1 MIAALNVLGASTATR
16 IATPKVDWRAL
27 APIVI
32 LLVGGIVVL
41 TIASLTR
48 KRPTTRWYAPFTVV
62 VAIAAG
68 LSVLPVWARVQ
79 GWDKLGWITMPKSP
93 RGPFSTVAGMVGVDG
108 FGLFVAV
115 AVCAAVVLGALLAGS
130 YLRREEL
137 NGPEF
142 FALLLLAGAGGVIMA
157 MADDFIVLFL
167 GLETLSL
174 AVYVLAAMHLR
185 RAQSQE
191 AGMKYFV
198 LGAFSSA
205 FLLYG
210 IALIYGATGSTN
222 FIHIKDFFG
231 SSTTVAGVAPGN
243 VPMHDGLLLMGL
255 VLVLVGLGFKVAA
268 VPFHSWSPDVYD
280 GSPTPAVAFMAGA
293 VKAAAFAAFIRVFVL
308 TFPNYVNDWR
318 PILWVLATLSLL
330 LGAVLAIVQTNVK
343 RMLAYSSI
351 NHAGFILI
359 AVSAASA
366 AGTSAVL
373 FYVATY
379 IFVVA
384 GSFAVVGVVAGKGDG
399 RTTLADYRGLARSNP
414 VLAGALT
421 VFLLSQAGI
430 PFTAGF
436 FAKFLAVDAVLD
448 NHTYWLAIVAML
460 SSAIAAFLYLRLVVF
475 MYLSDDDEAP
485 AIPRRIRVPLGTKV
499 AITLCLL
506 VTIGVGIMPELF
518 DGPADQGIPYLV
530 QPPAPTAAPVGK

>member
-1 MIAALNVLGASTATR
+1 MSALAVLAASTPAR
-16 IATPKVDWRAL
+16 IPTPKVDWPAL
-27 APIVI
+27 LPIVI

-48 KRPTTRWYAPFTVV
+48 KRPTTRWYAPFTVA
-62 VAIAAG
+62 VAVAAG
-68 LSVLPVWARVQ
+68 VSVLPTWARVQ
-79 GWDKLGWITMPKSP
+79 SWDKLLWIDMPKSP

-108 FGLFVAV
+108 FGLFIAV
-115 AVCAAVVLGALLAGS
+115 VVCAAIVLSALLAGS

-157 MADDFIVLFL
+157 MADDFIILFL

-210 IALIYGATGSTN
+210 IALVYGATGSTN
-222 FIHIKDFFG
+222 FIHIRNFFG
-231 SSTTVAGVAPGN
+231 AATTATGVTPGN
-243 VPMHDGLLLMGL
+243 VPMHDGLLLVGL

-293 VKAAAFAAFIRVFVL
+293 VKAGAFAAFVRVFVL

-318 PILWVLATLSLL
+318 PVLWVLAVLSLV
-330 LGAVLAIVQTNVK
+330 LGAVLAIVQTSVK
-343 RMLAYSSI
+343 RTLAYSSI
-351 NHAGFILI
+351 NHAGFILL

-366 AGTSAVL
+366 AGNSAVL
-373 FYVATY
+373 FYVAAYT
-379 IFVVA
+379 FMVA
-384 GSFAVVGVVAGKGDG
+384 GSFAVVGLVAGKGDG
-399 RTTLADYRGLARSNP
+399 RTTLEDYRALSRSNP
-414 VLAGALT
+414 LLAGSLT
-421 VFLLSQAGI
+421 VFLLSMAGI

-436 FAKFLAVDAVLD
+436 FAKFLAIDSVLD
-448 NHTYWLAIVAML
+448 NHNYWLAIVAML
-460 SSAIAAFLYLRLVVF
+460 SSAIAAFLYLRIVVY
-475 MYLSDDDEAP
+475 MYLGAEDETP
-485 AIPRRIRVPLGTKV
+485 AESRIRVPFGAKL
-499 AITLCLL
+499 AIGLCLA
-506 VTIGVGIMPELF
+506 VTIGVGIFPELF
-518 DGPADQGIPYLV
+518 DGPADHGIPYLV
-530 QPPAPTAAPVGK
+530 EPPAPTAAPVGK

>member
-1 MIAALNVLGASTATR
+1 VTGSFTLLAADTAHR

-48 KRPTTRWYAPFTVV
+48 KRASTRWYAPFTVA
-62 VAIAAG
+62 VAVLAG
-68 LSVLPVWARVQ
+68 LSALPVWARVQ
-79 GWDKLGWITMPKSP
+79 SWDRLLWITLPKAP

-115 AVCAAVVLGALLAGS
+115 VVCAAVVLGALLAGS
-130 YLRREEL
+130 YLRREDL

-157 MADDFIVLFL
+157 MSNDFIVLFL

-174 AVYVLAAMHLR
+174 SVYVLAAMHLR

-210 IALIYGATGSTN
+210 IALVYGATGSTN
-222 FIHIKDFFG
+222 FIHIKDYFG
-231 SSTTVAGVAPGN
+231 TTATSAGS
-243 VPMHDGLLLMGL
+243 VPMHDGLLLVGL

-268 VPFHSWSPDVYD
+268 VPFHAWSPDVYD
-280 GSPTPAVAFMAGA
+280 GAPTPAVAFMAGA
-293 VKAAAFAAFIRVFVL
+293 VKAGAFAAFIRIFVL

-330 LGAVLAIVQTNVK
+330 LGAVMGIVQTNVK
-343 RMLAYSSI
+343 RALAYSSI
-351 NHAGFILI
+351 NHAGFILL

-373 FYVATY
+373 FYVAAYT
-379 IFVVA
+379 FMVA
-384 GSFAVVGVVAGKGDG
+384 GAFAVVGVVAGKGDG
-399 RTTLADYRGLARSNP
+399 RTTLDDYRGLGRSNP
-414 VLAGALT
+414 LLAGALT
-421 VFLLSQAGI
+421 VFLLSMAGI

-436 FAKFLAVDAVLD
+436 FAKFLAVDSVLD

-460 SSAIAAFLYLRLVVF
+460 SSAIAAFLYLRIVVL
-475 MYLSDDDEAP
+475 MYLGSEDEAP
-485 AIPRRIRVPLGTKV
+485 AESRLAVPLGTKLV
-499 AITLCLL
+499 VGLCLL

-518 DGPADQGIPYLV
+518 DGPADHGIPYLV
-530 QPPAPTAAPVGK
+530 QPPAATAAPTGK